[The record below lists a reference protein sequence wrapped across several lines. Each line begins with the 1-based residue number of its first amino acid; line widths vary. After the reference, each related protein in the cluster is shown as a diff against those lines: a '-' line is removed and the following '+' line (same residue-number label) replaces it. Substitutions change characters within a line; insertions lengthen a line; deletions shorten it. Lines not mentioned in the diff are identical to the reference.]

1 MSTSAKTS
9 AAEKE
14 APAGT
19 CQVDRCAGIYEH
31 RLILHCLEVPERGR
45 VCVDDVPALVCPV
58 CGDVEF
64 ELETVRRLEEILS
77 SEEEPGKRLDVY
89 SFEQSG
95 GATETSREPAR

>member
-1 MSTSAKTS
+1 MNASDKTS
-9 AAEKE
+9 AMKGESARACQVEGC
-14 APAGT
+14 AGT
-19 CQVDRCAGIYEH
+19 YER

-45 VCVDDVPALVCPV
+45 VCIDDVPALVCPV

-89 SFEQSG
+89 AFEQSG
-95 GATETSREPAR
+95 GATETSRGPA